1 MKKKFNRI
9 VSFILTLVLSVSF
22 SGITSYAGS
31 ELPARTGYTI
41 SYHNNH
47 DWSEWGGSVAGCD
60 NQYYDTT
67 YRQCKQFLV
76 PLLTNRYV
84 FNWKYDY
91 IQKWSGAVPTSA
103 SDSRWAECLAVY
115 GSYIMPLSIGGCALL
130 CTDDTVWYI
139 RPEEAYIGFYGD
151 KAGVSYYDNN
161 HNSTRPGS
169 TGGYDQHARIYY
181 VQPSV
186 GDCTDSRNYKYLKGV
201 GYYYYSGGMDGDDS
215 FEWCN
220 FGFNEYYFKS
230 NNFTIAGVSNEC
242 WDGENNFRR
251 WFSGY
256 NVLENYE
263 IKQYTTTPGQSWYG
277 CPSYGLVVKNFVFR
291 GVTTSLGP
299 EGIYWES
306 NGNIHIYDRTIGG
319 FELKN
324 HDEYMYRY
332 KCGGH
337 YSANT
342 YTVRYNGNGHTSGST
357 ASTSCT
363 YDVTSYVSSNG
374 FEKTGY
380 KFSHWNTKSDNTG
393 TSYSPNDPIV
403 NWRSDNGGVFDLYAI
418 WTPITYQVQYNK
430 GVTNN

>member
-1 MKKKFNRI
+1 MKKKFKRAVSI
-9 VSFILTLVLSVSF
+9 VLTFVLVLSLSNVVA
-22 SGITSYAGS
+22 YAGS
-31 ELPARTGYTI
+31 ELPDRTGYTI

-47 DWSEWGGSVAGCD
+47 NWSEWGGSIDGCD
-60 NQYYDTT
+60 NSYSDSTG
-67 YRQCKQFLV
+67 RQCKQFLV
-76 PLLTNRYV
+76 PILTHEYV
-84 FNWKYDY
+84 FNWNYGLR
-91 IQKWSGAVPTSA
+91 KWSGDAPTSA
-103 SDSRWAECLAVY
+103 NDSRWAECLAEY
-115 GSYIMPLSIGGCALL
+115 GSYMMPLSIGGCAFL

-139 RPEEAYIGFYGD
+139 KPEEAYIGFWGD
-151 KAGVSYYDNN
+151 KAGVAFYNGYNSNN
-161 HNSTRPGS
+161 PAQTAGKQ
-169 TGGYDQHARIYY
+169 QHARIYY

-186 GDCTDSRNYKYLKGV
+186 GDCTDSKNYKYLKGV
-201 GYYYYSGGMDGDDS
+201 GYYYYSDGDDGGHS
-215 FEWCN
+215 FEW
-220 FGFNEYYFKS
+220 GRYFNTDKFKS
-230 NNFTIAGVSNEC
+230 NNFNIPGESNEC
-242 WDGENNFRR
+242 YDDSNYFRR

-263 IKQYTTTPGQSWYG
+263 IKQYTTTPGESWYG
-277 CPSYGLVVKNFVFR
+277 CPSYGLVSKNLTFK
-291 GVTTSLGP
+291 GVTSGLGP
-299 EGIYWES
+299 VGIYWES
-306 NGNIHIYDRTIGG
+306 DGSIHVYDSTVGG

-393 TSYSPNDPIV
+393 TSYNPNDPIV